1 MSELATLARPYAE
14 AVFKRAKETD
24 TAEQWSDNLGFLAI
38 TMQNE
43 SLAAAADNP
52 KVEKS
57 RLVGL
62 LLDIGQ
68 GYLSNEG
75 INFVRLLVE
84 NKRLKLVSYIRELFE
99 SYRADD
105 EGYIEAEVRT
115 AFPLTEEDE
124 KQLAETMEN
133 VLKRKVQFN
142 VEEDRSL
149 IGGVIVR
156 AGDTVIDASVS
167 GQLQKLAKQLY
178 S

>member
-1 MSELATLARPYAE
+1 
-14 AVFKRAKETD
+14 
-24 TAEQWSDNLGFLAI
+24 
-38 TMQNE
+38 MQNE

-57 RLVGL
+57 RLVDL

-68 GYLSNEG
+68 GHLSNEG
-75 INFVRLLVE
+75 INFVQLLVE

-149 IGGVIVR
+149 IGGVIV
-156 AGDTVIDASVS
+156 IP
-167 GQLQKLAKQLY
+167 
-178 S
+178 